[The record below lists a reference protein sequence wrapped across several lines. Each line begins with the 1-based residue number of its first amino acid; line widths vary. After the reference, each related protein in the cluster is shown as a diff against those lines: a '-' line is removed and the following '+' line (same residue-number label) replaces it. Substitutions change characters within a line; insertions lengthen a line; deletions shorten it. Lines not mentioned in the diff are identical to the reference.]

1 MKMYNITQVDRESI
15 LEMHSKMKK
24 PLISEQA
31 VTDLKSQLNKILTDG
46 CVKNGKIVT
55 MQTKNPALQFAI
67 KQESTKTP
75 GKFRYFFADG
85 RAGIFNADGKFEF
98 LPGKLDCTEVQQ
110 AAAQAVTA
118 ATQAEI
124 DSKIATEMKKGW
136 KKLETLKAEGV
147 DLTTLDKV
155 FDKIVIGNVTLYRPK
170 GDSTTFTPNTS
181 TTQFNQDQ
189 LDFIDRF
196 TTRGYKLNPTRV
208 EQSTMVKITD
218 KELGAPGD
226 LFPNG
231 LVMWYDPNLQSTMS
245 GKDDTILG
253 DIISNQSVDKN
264 VCRKNIE
271 DWYEG
276 FKRRNS
282 IVVEPSTMTKA
293 KRIVQACND
302 EHYGEWGIAGRGK
315 KFDNI
320 LDILTG
326 RAQGGPG
333 QNSPWRIKSSGR

>member
-1 MKMYNITQVDRESI
+1 MNNITQIDRESI
-15 LEMHSKMKK
+15 LEMHFKMKK
-24 PLISEQA
+24 PLISEQV

-118 ATQAEI
+118 ATQSEI

-155 FDKIVIGNVTLYRPK
+155 FDKIVIGNVTLFRPK
-170 GDSTTFTPNTS
+170 GSSTTFTSGTS
-181 TTQFNQDQ
+181 TADFNNNQQSFVDT
-189 LDFIDRF
+189 FIAK
-196 TTRGYKLNPTRV
+196 GYKLNPTRL
-208 EQSTMVKITD
+208 EQNSLVKVTG
-218 KELGAPGD
+218 EQLGAPAD

-231 LVMWYDPNLQSTMS
+231 LVMWYDPNKQSTIRGGENS
-245 GKDDTILG
+245 ILG
-253 DIISNQSVDKN
+253 DILDNQSINKN
-264 VCRKNIE
+264 TCRKNVKDFFE
-271 DWYEG
+271 LYR
-276 FKRRNS
+276 RRNS
-282 IVVEPSTMTKA
+282 AQVDPATVDRA
-293 KRIVQACND
+293 KRIVQACRD
-302 EHYGEWGIAGRGK
+302 EHYGKWGVTGGK
-315 KFDNI
+315 NVDEM
-320 LDILTG
+320 LDILSG
-326 RAQGGPG
+326 RKEGGPLSTG
-333 QNSPWRIKSSGR
+333 PSAIFRIK